1 MYYYYLFYENVQLN
15 VSYDFKMFDGFEKKQ
30 GVMFLMVP
38 SKDRIALQTLILSP
52 KEYKI
57 LFENTFN

>member
-38 SKDRIALQTLILSP
+38 SKDRIALQTLILNP